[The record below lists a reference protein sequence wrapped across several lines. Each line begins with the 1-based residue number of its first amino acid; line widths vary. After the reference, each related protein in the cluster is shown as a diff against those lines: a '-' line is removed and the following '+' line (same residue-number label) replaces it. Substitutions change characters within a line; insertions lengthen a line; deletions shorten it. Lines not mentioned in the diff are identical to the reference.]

1 MTRYDKTT
9 IMNMTMKKTI
19 YALAVAIA
27 YATAANAQ
35 EPLPAEWHLD
45 ECIKYAQEHSIEVQ
59 QSKLQYETSRST
71 LRVNQLSMT
80 PSVSAS
86 VGQTF
91 SFGRATGRDNVIINQ
106 SQASTSFG
114 ANASMPIFTGL
125 RITNQIKSSKLNLQA
140 ALADIENAE
149 DNVALNIAAQYLQV
163 LYNQELVKI
172 SREQYEQSE
181 ELVEKT
187 RVLVEQGKTS
197 ESELYENRAQMMQ
210 YAQTLTESENS
221 LSLSVVDLCQ
231 MMNYNDV
238 ESFVLADVSAAV
250 DALVEQGVM
259 LISPSDAYAYSL
271 DNHPA
276 LKAMG
281 LRLQSAQSDIKVAQ
295 SGYYP
300 ELSLAAGYSTGYYHL
315 FNATANTAF
324 GKQLEL
330 NGSEM
335 VGLSLSIP
343 IYNRLSVR
351 EQVKQYKITAKL
363 RELDLLNSQQSVFK
377 SIQTAY
383 YNAKAA
389 QDKLKATMESEEAGR
404 IAFEFEKTKYEN
416 GSSTTYDYSQA
427 EMRWRNAQMQA
438 AQAKYELILRT
449 KILDYYMGRDITL

>member
-1 MTRYDKTT
+1 
-9 IMNMTMKKTI
+9 
-19 YALAVAIA
+19 
-27 YATAANAQ
+27 
-35 EPLPAEWHLD
+35 
-45 ECIKYAQEHSIEVQ
+45 
-59 QSKLQYETSRST
+59 
-71 LRVNQLSMT
+71 
-80 PSVSAS
+80 
-86 VGQTF
+86 
-91 SFGRATGRDNVIINQ
+91 
-106 SQASTSFG
+106 
-114 ANASMPIFTGL
+114 
-125 RITNQIKSSKLNLQA
+125 
-140 ALADIENAE
+140 
-149 DNVALNIAAQYLQV
+149 
-163 LYNQELVKI
+163 
-172 SREQYEQSE
+172 
-181 ELVEKT
+181 
-187 RVLVEQGKTS
+187 
-197 ESELYENRAQMMQ
+197 
-210 YAQTLTESENS
+210 
-221 LSLSVVDLCQ
+221 